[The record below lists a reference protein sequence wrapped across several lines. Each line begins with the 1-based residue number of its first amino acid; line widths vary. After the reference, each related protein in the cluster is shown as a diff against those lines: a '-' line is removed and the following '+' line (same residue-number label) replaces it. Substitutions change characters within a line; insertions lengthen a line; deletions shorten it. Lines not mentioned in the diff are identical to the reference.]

1 MSRTIINYDIII
13 IGAGIAGLYS
23 AYSIK
28 KILPN
33 TTFMILEK
41 NKKIS
46 IGGRINT
53 TTFYGT
59 SIVSGAGIGRNDK
72 NPILKKL
79 MKELNV
85 SFQKSTSIID
95 YSKLLQHSKEYDV
108 VKIINLLKIEYN
120 KNPIKYSKMTFKTFA
135 TEIIGEKNYTLFT
148 IYSGYTDY
156 EKADVYETLYNYGM
170 DDTKGGWDILYI
182 QWKQLI
188 DNICDYIGYENIK
201 TSSTVSKIVNK
212 RSSTIFEIKT
222 KEGHTYYCN
231 KVIVATT
238 ISSIMKLVSNKNVEL
253 KNFYKQI
260 HGQPFLR
267 LYAKFD
273 NKSNQIMKTYVK
285 HHTIV
290 PGPLQK
296 IIPIDIAK
304 GVYMIAYSDNKNASS
319 LKNHLIN
326 SVENRKFYEK
336 LVERSLDI
344 PSYSLKIISIKNFYF
359 IDGTHYFDPLT
370 GFVNRKDFLNT
381 VQHPLPGM
389 IVVGEVVS
397 DYQGWVEGALKSVT
411 AVVNKKWLKSSIV

>member
-1 MSRTIINYDIII
+1 MSCANNYDVII

-23 AYSIK
+23 AYTIK
-28 KILPN
+28 KMLPN

-41 NKKIS
+41 NNKQS
-46 IGGRINT
+46 IGGKIHT
-53 TTFYGT
+53 TSFYGA
-59 SIVSGAGIGRNDK
+59 SIVSGAGIGRNDT

-95 YSKLLQHSKEYDV
+95 YSKLLQHSKEYDI

-148 IYSGYTDY
+148 IYCGYTDY

-170 DDTKGGWDILYI
+170 DDTKGGWEILYI

-201 TSSTVSKIVNK
+201 TSSTVNKIVNK
-212 RSSTIFEIKT
+212 NSSTLFEIKT
-222 KEGHTYYCN
+222 EEGPTYCCN

-238 ISSIMKLVSNKNVEL
+238 ITSIMKLVSNKNVEL
-253 KNFYKQI
+253 KKIYKQI

-267 LYAKFD
+267 LYAKF
-273 NKSNQIMKTYVK
+273 NKKSNQIMKTYVK
-285 HHTIV
+285 NYTIV

-296 IIPIDIAK
+296 IIPMDVKK
-304 GVYMIAYSDNKNASS
+304 GVYMIAYSDNKNAAS

-326 SVENRKFYEK
+326 SVENIKFYEK
-336 LVERSLDI
+336 LVEQSLDI
-344 PSYSLKIISIKNFYF
+344 PSNSLKIISIKDFYF

-389 IVVGEVVS
+389 IVVGEAVS
-397 DYQGWVEGALKSVT
+397 DYQGWVEGALKSVK
-411 AVVNKKWLKSSIV
+411 AVVNKKWLKSSIF